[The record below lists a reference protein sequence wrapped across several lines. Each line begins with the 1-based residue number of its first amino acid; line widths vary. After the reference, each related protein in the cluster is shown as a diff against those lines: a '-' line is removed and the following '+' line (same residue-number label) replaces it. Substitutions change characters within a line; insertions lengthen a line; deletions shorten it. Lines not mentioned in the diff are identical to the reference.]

1 MRQQVA
7 AGHVTYLD
15 WATLRALDG
24 LAKRLWVYLAAEHF
38 KPTEQGEEATW
49 IKLGDR
55 AFATLGMNYGH
66 ERQARAALKRAGAAI
81 VAQDVRYQSVTVER
95 RPGGYAIIATR
106 LRSRDQAAAR
116 AAQT

>member
-1 MRQQVA
+1 
-7 AGHVTYLD
+7 
-15 WATLRALDG
+15 
-24 LAKRLWVYLAAEHF
+24 
-38 KPTEQGEEATW
+38 
-49 IKLGDR
+49 
-55 AFATLGMNYGH
+55 
-66 ERQARAALKRAGAAI
+66 LKRAGAAI